1 MSATT
6 STAGKRGQLPRQ
18 SPGRIGTRG
27 LARVVVVAAVA
38 FDALILLIG
47 CVASAGHILDVGLD
61 MLAWTLAAGVVGF
74 AAIQTPAGPQLGMD
88 MPVLLAAGYVLGPI
102 PAGLVAVA
110 GYVDVRELRGEI
122 TVERAMFNRAQ
133 TSLSVMAAT
142 GVFSLVGTPADRWP
156 AAPLAALAAVGI
168 DCIVNYVMVA
178 SVMVLHE
185 RVPPRA
191 SLGRLRL
198 GSLAAFAATYFCFGL
213 LSLLLA
219 EVYVL
224 VGAWG
229 LLLFATPLVL
239 ARQALATSQKLD
251 GAERRLGIQTQAL
264 RQASDRLAD
273 ERRDE
278 RLTIAAELHDDVL
291 PPLFRVHL
299 LGQVLRQQLATGQ
312 LLAMEDDLPALI
324 RATDEASEVLRE
336 QIRSLRSSPL
346 GTHGLSR
353 TLLLL
358 VRQLAMESNVTFQE
372 EIDEV
377 RATPVVELLAY
388 QIAREALRNAI
399 QHSQAA
405 FIRLLLLREEDR
417 FRLVVEDD
425 GCGFMPNQVD
435 ESRHFGI
442 ALMRE
447 RVDLAGGVLQI
458 DSAPGG
464 GTRLVVRLPLTDPIT
479 T

>member
-1 MSATT
+1 MAVTTSSAGGMSQLPPQSPRRLGVRGPARAAVLVIVGLDGLVLVIGSVGSAT
-6 STAGKRGQLPRQ
+6 S
-18 SPGRIGTRG
+18 
-27 LARVVVVAAVA
+27 
-38 FDALILLIG
+38 
-47 CVASAGHILDVGLD
+47 ILDVGPD
-61 MLAWTLAAGVVGF
+61 MLAWTVAAAVVGF
-74 AAIQTPAGPQLGMD
+74 AAIQTPVGPQLGMD

-102 PAGLVAVA
+102 PAGIVAFA

-122 TVERAMFNRAQ
+122 TIQRALFNRAQ

-142 GVFSLVGTPADRWP
+142 GVFSLIGATVGQWP
-156 AAPLAALAAVGI
+156 AASIAALAAVGI
-168 DCIVNYVMVA
+168 DCTVNYMLVAGVMT
-178 SVMVLHE
+178 LHE
-185 RVPPRA
+185 RVPPGA
-191 SLGRLRL
+191 SLGRLRV
-198 GSLAAFAATYFCFGL
+198 GSLVGFTSTYVCFGL

-219 EVYVL
+219 EVYVV
-224 VGAWG
+224 VGAWV
-229 LLLFATPLVL
+229 LLVFATAVVL
-239 ARQALATSQKLD
+239 ARQALATGQRLD
-251 GAERRLGIQTQAL
+251 GAERRLKVQSHAL
-264 RQASDRLAD
+264 HQASDRLAD

-278 RLTIAAELHDDVL
+278 RLTIASELHDDVL

-324 RATDEASEVLRE
+324 LATDEASEILRE

-346 GTHGLSR
+346 GTHGLAR

-358 VRQLAMESNVTFQE
+358 VRQLETETTVAFHK

-399 QHSQAA
+399 RHSGAA
-405 FIRLLLLREEDR
+405 CIRVLLLREEDK
-417 FRLVVEDD
+417 FGLVIEDD
-425 GCGFMPNQVD
+425 GHGFIPNLVD
-435 ESRHFGI
+435 ESKHFGI

-447 RVDLAGGVLQI
+447 RVDLAGGVLEI
-458 DSAPGG
+458 DSSAET
-464 GTRLVVRLPLTDPIT
+464 GTRVVVRLPLTDPIT